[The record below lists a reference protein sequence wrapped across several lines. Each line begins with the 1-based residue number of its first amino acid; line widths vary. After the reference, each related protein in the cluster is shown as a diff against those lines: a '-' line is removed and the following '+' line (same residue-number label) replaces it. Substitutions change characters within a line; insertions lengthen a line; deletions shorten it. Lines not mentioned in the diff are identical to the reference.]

1 MQGPHSFNLARVVS
15 SLVSAS
21 PPSLMSNSSNLP
33 SESDMTERLSLR
45 KKLQRVEMV
54 EKSDGNYLVTE
65 VDFLVKCE
73 HPFTVLCLYM

>member
-1 MQGPHSFNLARVVS
+1 
-15 SLVSAS
+15 
-21 PPSLMSNSSNLP
+21 
-33 SESDMTERLSLR
+33 MTERLSLR

-73 HPFTVLCLYM
+73 HPFTVLCLYMWNFPKHAVL